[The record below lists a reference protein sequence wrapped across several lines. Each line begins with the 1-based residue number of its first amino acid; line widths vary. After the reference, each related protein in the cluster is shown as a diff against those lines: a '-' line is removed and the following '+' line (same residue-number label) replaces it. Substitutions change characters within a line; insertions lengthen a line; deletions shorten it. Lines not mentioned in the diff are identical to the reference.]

1 MVVADALNCQKD
13 TAKVIIEGKADY
25 LLNVKD
31 NHSTLKQDIEDYV
44 QDKDLQKTMDTSST
58 LEKSRDRIERR
69 TAFATDDINW
79 LYDKDEWASLSC
91 IGAIHTQFTTPKG
104 TSDEW
109 HYYISS
115 RKLTAVELLKY
126 ARLEWSVESMHWL
139 LDVHFGED
147 FCRVEDK
154 GVQQNLNISRKI
166 VLNSIKSYK
175 QDSGDERPI
184 SKIMLDSLL
193 DCDNLLNILKLI

>member
-1 MVVADALNCQKD
+1 MVVTDVLNCQKD

-44 QDKDLQKTMDTSST
+44 QYNDLRKNMDTFQT

-69 TAFATDDINW
+69 TAFTAHDIDW
-79 LYDKDEWASLSC
+79 LYGKDEWASLLC
-91 IGAIHTQFTTPKG
+91 IGAIHAQFTTSKG

-115 RKLTAVELLKY
+115 RKLTANTV
-126 ARLEWSVESMHWL
+126 S
-139 LDVHFGED
+139 D
-147 FCRVEDK
+147 
-154 GVQQNLNISRKI
+154 
-166 VLNSIKSYK
+166 
-175 QDSGDERPI
+175 
-184 SKIMLDSLL
+184 
-193 DCDNLLNILKLI
+193 